1 MKTLHLAIIVGIT
14 IGIFA
19 MITALVLFG
28 PQQETQINIQDT
40 GCKVYHSNNNSTVT
54 SLKMEDLNDTYK
66 AGCPV
71 ITTLH
76 FVTHDPNCQFPQVQ
90 VTDLST
96 GITVYGPSLL
106 WNYTNVQ
113 CSNSTQTSFYAGL
126 ERNQLITDTQ
136 KYAITATLYGKHYQR
151 EFTVVPSEYSGQN
164 ITAETT
170 LLPGSDSW
178 LSCPAIPGSHTSE
191 TILKANGFDGVYHR
205 YLTDFSPSYMVDDYF
220 LKPGNSGKIIIKMHP
235 GSAFSAGENLATGE
249 LILNKDSHYGKF
261 DHYGVSTSYEPST
274 AVAGLDGTATF
285 SLVVSTTQD
294 ATHGTYWM
302 YLPPGGCGGGNL
314 VLLTI
319 GDRPMAQPPDLI
331 GYNVPVDF
339 TFSESPILT
348 VNIMNF
354 GIHTFDNCSLD
365 YTNNNKTSIIK
376 NFDEIPPGYIYK
388 YHFVSNPDKNDKVTF
403 ECKVPNMVKS
413 FSPTR

>member
-1 MKTLHLAIIVGIT
+1 MKSLYLAIIVGIIISILVT
-14 IGIFA
+14 IS
-19 MITALVLFG
+19 ALVFFE
-28 PQQETQINIQDT
+28 PRQETQINIQDT
-40 GCKVYHSNNNSTVT
+40 DCEIYHSDDNTTVT
-54 SLKMEDLNDTYK
+54 SLKMEGLNDTYK

-71 ITTLH
+71 TTTFH
-76 FVTHDPNCQFPQVQ
+76 FVTHGQDCQFPQVQ

-106 WNYTNVQ
+106 WNYTNAQ
-113 CSNSTQTSFYAGL
+113 CSNSTQASFYAGL

-170 LLPGSDSW
+170 LLPGSGPD
-178 LSCPAIPGSHTSE
+178 LSCYPIQGYRTSE
-191 TILKANGFDGVYHR
+191 VILGTSGFDGVYHR
-205 YLTDFSPSYMVDDYF
+205 YLANSAPSYVVDDYF
-220 LKPGNSGKIIIKMHP
+220 LKPGDSGKITIKIRP
-235 GSAFSAGENLATGE
+235 GSAFPAGENLATGE
-249 LILNKDSHYGKF
+249 LILDKDSHYGRF

-285 SLVVSTTQD
+285 SLVVSATQD

-302 YLPPGGCGGGNL
+302 YLPPGGCGGGKL

-331 GYNVPVDF
+331 GYDIPVDF

-348 VNIMNF
+348 VDVMNF
-354 GIHTFDNCSLD
+354 GIHTFDNCSLS
-365 YTNNNKTSIIK
+365 YTTNSRTSVIK
-376 NFDEIPPGYIYK
+376 SFDEIPPGYVYK
-388 YHFVSNPDKNDKVTF
+388 YHFASNPGNEDKVTF
-403 ECKVPNMVKS
+403 ECKVPNMVRS